1 MTAPGRTRVIFDDEM
16 AAHVHVG
23 TGSCPSVPRLRRVV
37 ILAASRSYLR
47 VLSLGGGGDGGRE
60 SARIPPDGHGA
71 RGPVR
76 WDATQ
81 RNAPITYIGGFPPVP
96 LGGPGATQSSPRLNS
111 TPRPP
116 CILSPPSSTNEPLVV
131 DRRSSLARW
140 RCEQREQVN
149 MAEQENKPT
158 MDPAPA
164 AVDGAA
170 DNDVAIEKE
179 QLQHLDRASTKDGP
193 RPFQAPEIIRSM
205 SPEDR
210 DAFEKKLVRKIDL
223 RLLPMIILM
232 YILNY
237 IDRNNIAS
245 ARLAGLEDDLKLNE
259 SGTQFN
265 TAVSILFVGYLL
277 MQVPSNLL
285 LNKMGKPGK
294 YLPACMAVWG
304 IISTATAACHSF
316 GGLVAARFFLG
327 FVEAAYFPVDNQ
339 PGCLYYLSC
348 WYTRKELSVRTTYL
362 YAGSLISGAFSGLIA
377 AGITS
382 NMDGAKGLRAWRWL
396 FIIEGAITIVV
407 AIAAFW
413 ILPDFPRTT
422 KWLDEKETALAAW
435 RLEEDIGQDDWVN
448 SEEQT
453 FWHGFKLALEDVK
466 MWVLLVLLF
475 GNISAASI
483 TNFFPTVVA
492 TLKYSNVIT
501 LLLTAP
507 PYCLGVI
514 TTFANAWHADRTG
527 ERFYHITLPLC
538 LAMVTFIIAAATT
551 NTAARYTAMML
562 MIPGLYSGFTTAL
575 AWISNTLP
583 RPPAKRAAA
592 LAFINAVGNA
602 TSIYTA
608 YLYPKSAKP
617 GYTGAF
623 IHNCVLC
630 AVAIAAAFVLK
641 LMLVRLNKKLDRG
654 ERVEGAINAAPG
666 EAVEHGFRFLV

>member
-1 MTAPGRTRVIFDDEM
+1 
-16 AAHVHVG
+16 
-23 TGSCPSVPRLRRVV
+23 
-37 ILAASRSYLR
+37 
-47 VLSLGGGGDGGRE
+47 
-60 SARIPPDGHGA
+60 
-71 RGPVR
+71 
-76 WDATQ
+76 
-81 RNAPITYIGGFPPVP
+81 
-96 LGGPGATQSSPRLNS
+96 
-111 TPRPP
+111 
-116 CILSPPSSTNEPLVV
+116 
-131 DRRSSLARW
+131 
-140 RCEQREQVN
+140 

-158 MDPAPA
+158 MDPTPA

-327 FVEAAYFPVDNQ
+327 FVEAAYFP
-339 PGCLYYLSC
+339 GCLYYLSC

-435 RLEEDIGQDDWVN
+435 RLEEDIGQDDWVS